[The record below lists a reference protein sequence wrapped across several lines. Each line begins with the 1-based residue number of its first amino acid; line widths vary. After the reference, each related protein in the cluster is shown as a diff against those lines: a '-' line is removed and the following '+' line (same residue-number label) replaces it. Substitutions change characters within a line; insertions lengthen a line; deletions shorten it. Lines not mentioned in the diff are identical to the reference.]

1 MRLLNMIL
9 YIYFIDSLRI
19 PHHAS
24 HLIPFSVL
32 LYLPFILA
40 ASPQK
45 KITMMMIIK
54 NKTKQHKTPF
64 DPLSCLHLHHIF
76 VRVTLGPVIHHT
88 VYPLPKQ
95 LCLLMVLAMS

>member
-1 MRLLNMIL
+1 MHPISFLSQSF
-9 YIYFIDSLRI
+9 YICPSSLQ
-19 PHHAS
+19 PP
-24 HLIPFSVL
+24 L
-32 LYLPFILA
+32 
-40 ASPQK
+40 K
-45 KITMMMIIK
+45 KIITMMMIIK

-64 DPLSCLHLHHIF
+64 DPLSCLTLHHIF